1 MKHPRLTAA
10 LGVLFVTL
18 IWSISTLLFKTSLR
32 TVPPLTFAA
41 AQVALAAVVLGALA
55 LARGE
60 LRGQWSGPTVLP
72 RSAWARLAVMGIA
85 RYALGQATFIL
96 ALAHLPASSATFV
109 FSLNNLAILLM
120 GIAFLQEVPSL
131 RQWGGGLLAIGGA
144 YLFFAARPA
153 AGEGLGI
160 AFGLVN
166 VFAFS
171 GYNILARGIGRQGR
185 VSNLLVTAVSLA
197 CGAPILLL
205 VAWLVEGPPHP
216 AVFSGVALFA
226 LVWGG
231 LLDTGLSLS
240 LWNRALRVLWPFEVT
255 VLARAQMIEVPIL
268 AGWFLGD
275 TLLTGEWLGIGV
287 TLAGIVLSQR
297 WGSAGRGNGSA
308 PALPRPGE

>member
-1 MKHPRLTAA
+1 MKHPRLAA
-10 LGVLFVTL
+10 SLSVLFVTL

-41 AQVALAAVVLGALA
+41 AQVSLAAVALGALA

-60 LRGQWSGPTVLP
+60 LRGQWSGPTALP
-72 RSAWARLAVMGIA
+72 RSAWVRLAVMGLS

-109 FSLNNLAILLM
+109 SSFNNLAVLLM

-144 YLFFAARPA
+144 YLFFAARSA
-153 AGEGLGI
+153 AGEELGI
-160 AFGLVN
+160 VFGVVN

-171 GYNILARGIGRQGR
+171 AYNILARGVGQQGR
-185 VSNLLVTAVSLA
+185 ASNLLVTALSLA
-197 CGAPILLL
+197 CGAPFLLL

-216 AVFSGVALFA
+216 AMFGRGA
-226 LVWGG
+226 LVAVLWGG

-275 TLLTGEWLGIGV
+275 AVSTRQWLGIGV
-287 TLAGIVLSQR
+287 TLAGIVFSQR
-297 WGSAGRGNGSA
+297 WESPGRGNGSA
-308 PALPRPGE
+308 PTLPHPRE